1 MQKKHK
7 FKLFLISFLLIAI
20 SPGGTNAM
28 ASFNPFKACTFSEM
42 KIKLT
47 LNGEPVSGAKITRSI
62 QWQKEWIDTFTS
74 DEDGVAILPSK
85 FASSLTQVLPVEFV
99 SAQKITVEHNDHS
112 YKIWV
117 YAKRHPEEN
126 SELDGKPFNLTCELS
141 DELQLEEV
149 FDSYLKTSCK
159 FT

>member
-1 MQKKHK
+1 MYKK
-7 FKLFLISFLLIAI
+7 FKLFSVFLLLTAI
-20 SPGGTNAM
+20 SSGGTSAM

-47 LNGEPVSGAKITRSI
+47 LNGEPASGAEITRSI

-74 DEDGVAILPSK
+74 DEEGIAILPAK
-85 FASSLTQVLPVEFV
+85 FSNSLTQVLPVEFV
-99 SAQKITVEHNDHS
+99 SAQKITVEYNDQS

-126 SELDGKPFNLTCELS
+126 SELDGKPFDLTCELS
-141 DELQLEEV
+141 DELKLEEV

-159 FT
+159 FI

>member
-74 DEDGVAILPSK
+74 DEDGIAVLPAK
-85 FASSLTQVLPVEFV
+85 FSNSLTQVLPVEFV
-99 SAQKITVEHNDHS
+99 VSQAIDVS
-112 YKIWV
+112 YENKNYEVWV
-117 YAKRHPEEN
+117 YAKRSPGEN
-126 SELDGKPFNLTCELS
+126 SEMGKPLNLTCELT
-141 DELQLEEV
+141 DETRLEEI
-149 FDSYLKTSCK
+149 FDSALLTSCQ
-159 FT
+159 FN